1 MQSFEIEYDSF
12 ALLSNKKCPFL
23 RPLTNAELK
32 IKCFKITY
40 ITKYLTICEY
50 YILSNQQYLLKLSN
64 DKINIIKLSNL
75 QNNILTG
82 TRYEMLQC

>member
-32 IKCFKITY
+32 IKSFKIKQAPGSYLEELWYLHTSLNIWLFVN
-40 ITKYLTICEY
+40 ITSFLSSNIYLNY
-50 YILSNQQYLLKLSN
+50 QM
-64 DKINIIKLSNL
+64 IKL
-75 QNNILTG
+75 I
-82 TRYEMLQC
+82 